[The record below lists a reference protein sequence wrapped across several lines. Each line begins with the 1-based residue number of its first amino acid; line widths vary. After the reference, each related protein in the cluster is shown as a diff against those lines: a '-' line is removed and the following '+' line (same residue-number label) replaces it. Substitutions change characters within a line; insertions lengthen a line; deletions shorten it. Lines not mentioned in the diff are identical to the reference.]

1 MTHLADFNILSSRH
15 KHRSQSSCNVVINN
29 QTGTSSPQVRNGLTQ
44 QHNNES
50 PIMYNRRRLPV
61 RQPTI
66 TNPEV
71 EKNKGNSD
79 SKSNEPT
86 AGERGTT
93 SPPPVPSA
101 VVPPVVLPV
110 PSAVVPPVVY
120 PDYQDGYSH
129 GIPPGQEH
137 LYPTY
142 PPMVMERS
150 VNLEDNTSN
159 EVNYELEMYKLLAKT
174 YGDIL
179 RNNNAKLIANLIDPS
194 GKVIVE
200 AESLCRIIALTCE
213 VSPETIH
220 IEYETTGGCCVK
232 INPIRKVKNIKV
244 NNLDFKLGYNEKYN
258 NLTDIYHISLK
269 KTIIPIDELL

>member
-29 QTGTSSPQVRNGLTQ
+29 QTQ

-79 SKSNEPT
+79 SKSNEST

-93 SPPPVPSA
+93 PPPPV
-101 VVPPVVLPV
+101 VPL
-110 PSAVVPPVVY
+110 VVY
-120 PDYQDGYSH
+120 PDYQDGYSN

-200 AESLCRIIALTCE
+200 AESLVRIIALTCE

-220 IEYETTGGCCVK
+220 IEYEATGGCCVK

-269 KTIIPIDELL
+269 KTIIPIDELV